1 MNSSDKENFY
11 DLLGIS
17 ETANAEEIKK
27 AYRKLSLKYHP
38 DKNNGD
44 PECVAKFQKI
54 SEAYET
60 LGNAEKKSQYDM
72 MRKNPFMRMSSM
84 DGMPGGMPFN
94 NMDDL
99 FTNIFFGGG
108 GPFGMQGMP
117 GMPGMQ
123 GMPGMFPGGPS
134 IKIFRNGVQVNGGL
148 EKPTPIIK
156 TIVIN
161 MDTVLNG
168 SKIPLE
174 IERWI
179 VENGN
184 KVFENQTVY
193 VDIMK
198 GVDNNE
204 ILILRDQGN
213 VINESCKGDVKI
225 FIKIEND
232 TLFQRK
238 GLDLYMDKK
247 ISLKEAL
254 CGFSFDLK
262 YINGKVYTINN
273 QAGNVIPSEY
283 NKVIPNMGL
292 TRDAHVGNLIIVFH
306 VEFPEKIP
314 IESIALLQTIL

>member
-44 PECVAKFQKI
+44 PECVSKFQKI

-60 LGNAEKKSQYDM
+60 LGNSEKKSQYDM
-72 MRKNPFMRMSSM
+72 MQKNPFSRMSSM
-84 DGMPGGMPFN
+84 NGMHGGGMPFEH
-94 NMDDL
+94 MDDL

-108 GPFGMQGMP
+108 VPFGMPGGMP
-117 GMPGMQ
+117 
-123 GMPGMFPGGPS
+123 GMPGMFPGGPN
-134 IKIFRNGVQVNGGL
+134 IKIFRNGVPVNFAGGL
-148 EKPTPIIK
+148 EKPTPIIR

-168 SKIPLE
+168 GKIPLE

-179 VENGN
+179 IENGN
-184 KVFENQTVY
+184 KVFENQTIY
-193 VDIMK
+193 VDVMK

-204 ILILRDQGN
+204 IIILRDQGN
-213 VINESCKGDVKI
+213 VINETCKGDVKI

-273 QAGNVIPSEY
+273 QAGNVIPAAY
-283 NKVIPNMGL
+283 QKVIPNMGL
-292 TRDAHVGNLIIVFH
+292 TRDAHVGNLIIIFH

-314 IESIALLQTIL
+314 IEKIDLLNSIL

>member
-11 DLLGIS
+11 DLLGIPNTS
-17 ETANAEEIKK
+17 NADEIKK

-38 DKNNGD
+38 DKNQGD
-44 PECVAKFQKI
+44 PECVGKFQKI

-72 MRKNPFMRMSSM
+72 MQKNPFMRMPTM
-84 DGMPGGMPFN
+84 NGMNGMPFD
-94 NMDDL
+94 NMDEL
-99 FTNIFFGGG
+99 FSNIFFGGG
-108 GPFGMQGMP
+108 GPFGMP
-117 GMPGMQ
+117 
-123 GMPGMFPGGPS
+123 GMPGMFPGGPN
-134 IKIFRNGVQVNGGL
+134 IKIFRNGVQVNEAL

-156 TIVIN
+156 TLVIN

-168 SKIPLE
+168 AKVPLE

-184 KVFENQTVY
+184 KVLENQTIY

-213 VINESCKGDVKI
+213 VINENCKGDVKI

-238 GLDLYMDKK
+238 GLDLYMEKK
-247 ISLKEAL
+247 ISLREAL

-314 IESIALLQTIL
+314 LDKIELLQTIL

>member
-11 DLLGIS
+11 DLLGIP

-44 PECVAKFQKI
+44 PECVSKFQKI

-60 LGNAEKKSQYDM
+60 LGNSEKKSQYDM
-72 MRKNPFMRMSSM
+72 MQKNPFARMSSM
-84 DGMPGGMPFN
+84 NGMPGGGMPFEHMDDLFTNLFFGGGVPFGMPGGMP
-94 NMDDL
+94 
-99 FTNIFFGGG
+99 
-108 GPFGMQGMP
+108 
-117 GMPGMQ
+117 
-123 GMPGMFPGGPS
+123 GMPGMFPGGPN
-134 IKIFRNGVQVNGGL
+134 IKIFRNGVPVNFAGGL

-168 SKIPLE
+168 GKIPLD

-179 VENGN
+179 IENGN
-184 KVFENQTVY
+184 KVFENQTIY
-193 VDIMK
+193 VDVMK

-204 ILILRDQGN
+204 IIILRDQGN
-213 VINESCKGDVKI
+213 VINETCKGDVKI

-283 NKVIPNMGL
+283 QKVIPGMGL
-292 TRDAHVGNLIIVFH
+292 TRDNHTGNLIIVFH

-314 IESIALLQTIL
+314 IEKIDLLKTIL

>member
-44 PECVAKFQKI
+44 PECVSKFQKI

-72 MRKNPFMRMSSM
+72 MQKNPFARMSSM
-84 DGMPGGMPFN
+84 HGGMPGMPFD

-108 GPFGMQGMP
+108 GPFGMHGMP
-117 GMPGMQ
+117 GMP
-123 GMPGMFPGGPS
+123 GMPGMFPGGPN
-134 IKIFRNGVQVNGGL
+134 IKIFRNGVPVNFAGGL

-168 SKIPLE
+168 GKIPLE

-193 VDIMK
+193 VDVMK

-204 ILILRDQGN
+204 IITLINKGN
-213 VINESCKGDVKI
+213 SYVNNGVTHSNVKI
-225 FIKIEND
+225 IIVLKPHD
-232 TLFQRK
+232 LFERN
-238 GLDLYMDKK
+238 GLDIIYIKT

-254 CGFSFDLK
+254 LGFSFVL
-262 YINGKVYTINN
+262 NHINN
-273 QAGNVIPSEY
+273 KNY
-283 NKVIPNMGL
+283 NITCTEIIHFNYEKIKTSMGFV
-292 TRDAHVGNLIIVFH
+292 RDNFVGNLIIKFNII
-306 VEFPEKIP
+306 FPSSLSLDVKKQLEP
-314 IESIALLQTIL
+314 LL

>member
-1 MNSSDKENFY
+1 
-11 DLLGIS
+11 
-17 ETANAEEIKK
+17 
-27 AYRKLSLKYHP
+27 
-38 DKNNGD
+38 
-44 PECVAKFQKI
+44 
-54 SEAYET
+54 
-60 LGNAEKKSQYDM
+60 
-72 MRKNPFMRMSSM
+72 
-84 DGMPGGMPFN
+84 
-94 NMDDL
+94 MDDI
-99 FTNIFFGGG
+99 FANIFFGGG
-108 GPFGMQGMP
+108 GPFGMHGMP
-117 GMPGMQ
+117 GMP
-123 GMPGMFPGGPS
+123 GMPGMFPGGPN

-168 SKIPLE
+168 GKIPLE

-193 VDIMK
+193 VDVMK

-204 ILILRDQGN
+204 IIILRDQGN
-213 VINESCKGDVKI
+213 VINENCKGDVKI

-247 ISLKEAL
+247 ISLKDSL

-273 QAGNVIPSEY
+273 QAGNVIPAEY
-283 NKVIPNMGL
+283 QKVIPNMGL
-292 TRDAHVGNLIIVFH
+292 TRESHVGNLIIVFH

-314 IESIALLQTIL
+314 IEKIDLLKTLL

>member
-11 DLLGIS
+11 DLLGIP

-44 PECVAKFQKI
+44 PECVSKFQKI

-72 MRKNPFMRMSSM
+72 MQKNPFSRMSSM
-84 DGMPGGMPFN
+84 NGMPGGMPFEH
-94 NMDDL
+94 MDDL

-108 GPFGMQGMP
+108 GPFGMHGMP
-117 GMPGMQ
+117 GMPGM
-123 GMPGMFPGGPS
+123 FPSGPN
-134 IKIFRNGVQVNGGL
+134 IKIFRNGVPVNFGGGL

-168 SKIPLE
+168 GKIPLE

-179 VENGN
+179 IENGN
-184 KVFENQTVY
+184 KVFENQTIY
-193 VDIMK
+193 VDVMK

-204 ILILRDQGN
+204 IIILRDQGN
-213 VINESCKGDVKI
+213 VINETCKGDVKI

-283 NKVIPNMGL
+283 QKVIPNMGL
-292 TRDAHVGNLIIVFH
+292 SRDNHTGNLIIIFH

-314 IESIALLQTIL
+314 IEKIDLLKTIL

>member
-27 AYRKLSLKYHP
+27 AYRKMSLKYHP

-44 PECVAKFQKI
+44 PECVTKFQKI

-72 MRKNPFMRMSSM
+72 MRNNPFMRMSSM
-84 DGMPGGMPFN
+84 NGMPGMPFE

-108 GPFGMQGMP
+108 VPFGMP
-117 GMPGMQ
+117 GGVP
-123 GMPGMFPGGPS
+123 GMPGMFPGGPN
-134 IKIFRNGVQVNGGL
+134 IKIFRNGVPVNFAGGL

-156 TIVIN
+156 TLVVN

-168 SKIPLE
+168 AKIPLE

-179 VENGN
+179 LENGN

-204 ILILRDQGN
+204 IIMLRDQGN
-213 VINESCKGDVKI
+213 VINENCKGDVKI

-232 TLFQRK
+232 TVFQRK
-238 GLDLYMDKK
+238 GLDLYMDKN
-247 ISLKEAL
+247 ISLKESL

-262 YINGKVYTINN
+262 YINGKIYTINN

-283 NKVIPNMGL
+283 HKMIPNMGL
-292 TRDAHVGNLIIVFH
+292 TRDGHVGNLIIIFH
-306 VEFPEKIP
+306 VEFPEKMP
-314 IESIALLQTIL
+314 LDKIALLQTVL

>member
-11 DLLGIS
+11 DLLGIP

-44 PECVAKFQKI
+44 PECVSKFQKI

-60 LGNAEKKSQYDM
+60 LGNSEKKSQYDM
-72 MRKNPFMRMSSM
+72 MQKNPFARMSSM
-84 DGMPGGMPFN
+84 NGMPGGGMPFEHMDDLFTNLFFGGGVPFGMPGGMP
-94 NMDDL
+94 
-99 FTNIFFGGG
+99 
-108 GPFGMQGMP
+108 
-117 GMPGMQ
+117 
-123 GMPGMFPGGPS
+123 GMPGMFPGGPN
-134 IKIFRNGVQVNGGL
+134 IKIFRNGVPVNFAGGL

-168 SKIPLE
+168 GKIPLD

-179 VENGN
+179 IENGN
-184 KVFENQTVY
+184 KVFENQTIY
-193 VDIMK
+193 VDVMK

-204 ILILRDQGN
+204 IIILRDQGN
-213 VINESCKGDVKI
+213 VINETCKGDVKI

-283 NKVIPNMGL
+283 QKVIPGMGL
-292 TRDAHVGNLIIVFH
+292 TRDNHTGNLIIVFH

-314 IESIALLQTIL
+314 IEKIDLLKTLL

>member
-11 DLLGIS
+11 ELLGIP

-44 PECVAKFQKI
+44 PECVSKFQKI

-72 MRKNPFMRMSSM
+72 MQKNPFARMSSM
-84 DGMPGGMPFN
+84 NGMPGGMPFEH
-94 NMDDL
+94 MDDL

-108 GPFGMQGMP
+108 GPFGMNGMP
-117 GMPGMQ
+117 
-123 GMPGMFPGGPS
+123 GMPGMFPGGPN
-134 IKIFRNGVQVNGGL
+134 IKIFRNGVPVNFGGGL

-168 SKIPLE
+168 GKIPLE

-179 VENGN
+179 LENGN
-184 KVFENQTVY
+184 KVFENQTIY
-193 VDIMK
+193 VDVMK

-204 ILILRDQGN
+204 IIILRDQGN

-247 ISLKEAL
+247 ISLKDAL

-273 QAGNVIPSEY
+273 QAGNVIPAEY
-283 NKVIPNMGL
+283 QKVIPNMGL
-292 TRDAHVGNLIIVFH
+292 SRDNHTGNLIIIFH

-314 IESIALLQTIL
+314 IEKIDLLKTIL

>member
-1 MNSSDKENFY
+1 M
-11 DLLGIS
+11 
-17 ETANAEEIKK
+17 
-27 AYRKLSLKYHP
+27 KYHP

-44 PECVAKFQKI
+44 PECVGKFQKI

-72 MRKNPFMRMSSM
+72 MNKNPFVRMSSM
-84 DGMPGGMPFN
+84 HGGMPGMSGSPFD

-108 GPFGMQGMP
+108 GPFGNMP
-117 GMPGMQ
+117 GMPGGMP
-123 GMPGMFPGGPS
+123 GMPGMFPGGPN

-161 MDTVLNG
+161 MDAVLNG

-184 KVFENQTVY
+184 KIFETQTIY
-193 VDIMK
+193 VDVMK

-204 ILILRDQGN
+204 IIILRDQGN
-213 VINESCKGDVKI
+213 VINENCKGDVKI

-232 TLFQRK
+232 TMFQRK

-292 TRDAHVGNLIIVFH
+292 TRDSHVGNLIIVFH

-314 IESIALLQTIL
+314 IEKIDLLKTLL